1 MNASIPVC
9 SLKGFKPMSPYC
21 VCLLA
26 QEAAYRLVSLLA
38 EECSGLW
45 EDSKNVHACH
55 IYVCIYCACVCDPG
69 VFEYSHCVTECV
81 CVCV

>member
-55 IYVCIYCACVCDPG
+55 IYVCIYVVHVFVILVCLNIPI
-69 VFEYSHCVTECV
+69 V
-81 CVCV
+81 